1 MYMND
6 SISNNQGLVAA
17 YRLDGKGGGS
27 RITTTELDE
36 LHSDE
41 GFVWLHLDYASEH
54 AQTWLR
60 EHSDLEELVSEV
72 LLTEETRPRS
82 ITMNDGL
89 LVTLRGVNMN
99 PGADPE
105 DMVSIRIWI
114 NRHRVITTRH
124 RRMLII
130 DDLKQAIEHGHGPC
144 SPGEFLVYTADLLA
158 RRMADVVDELDDAV
172 DMLEEEVL
180 TAQSYQLRGRIAD
193 VRRQAIALR
202 RYLAPQ
208 REAMTRL
215 CNEPVVWLSDDD
227 RIRLREVAD
236 RMMRY
241 VEDLDSARDRASVTQ
256 EELLGRLS
264 EQMDRR
270 MYVLSI
276 VAAIFLPLGFLTGL
290 LGINVGGIPGAENK
304 HAFFEFSVILIFV
317 VAVQVIIFKWR
328 KWM

>member
-158 RRMADVVDELDDAV
+158 RRMADGVDELDDA
-172 DMLEEEVL
+172 
-180 TAQSYQLRGRIAD
+180 
-193 VRRQAIALR
+193 AL
-202 RYLAPQ
+202 
-208 REAMTRL
+208 
-215 CNEPVVWLSDDD
+215 VV
-227 RIRLREVAD
+227 
-236 RMMRY
+236 
-241 VEDLDSARDRASVTQ
+241 
-256 EELLGRLS
+256 ELLEL
-264 EQMDRR
+264 
-270 MYVLSI
+270 
-276 VAAIFLPLGFLTGL
+276 AGL
-290 LGINVGGIPGAENK
+290 LV
-304 HAFFEFSVILIFV
+304 
-317 VAVQVIIFKWR
+317 
-328 KWM
+328 

>member
-1 MYMND
+1 MTD
-6 SISNNQGLVAA
+6 ISTDNQGLVAA
-17 YRLDGKGGGS
+17 YRLDGNGGGQRLLLS
-27 RITTTELDE
+27 DLDK
-36 LHSDE
+36 LDHND
-41 GFVWLHLDYASEH
+41 GFVWMHLDYASPV
-54 AQTWLR
+54 AQQWLR
-60 EHSDLEELVSEV
+60 EHSELDDLTCDA
-72 LLTEETRPRS
+72 LLAEETRPRS
-82 ITMNDGL
+82 ITTPDGL

-114 NRHRVITTRH
+114 NSHRIITTRH
-124 RRMLII
+124 RRLLII
-130 DDLKQAIEHGHGPC
+130 DDLKQAIESGHGPC
-144 SPGEFLVYTADLLA
+144 SSGEFLVFTAELLA
-158 RRMADVVDELDDAV
+158 KRMADVVDDLDDAV
-172 DMLEEEVL
+172 DLLEEEVL

-193 VRRQAIALR
+193 IRREAISLR

-215 CNEPVVWLSDDD
+215 CNERVEWLSDED
-227 RIRLREVAD
+227 RLRLREVAD

-241 VEDLDSARDRASVTQ
+241 VEDLDSARDRASVTH

-304 HAFFEFSVILIFV
+304 HAFIEFSVLLTIV
-317 VAVQVIIFKWR
+317 VAVQIIIFKWK